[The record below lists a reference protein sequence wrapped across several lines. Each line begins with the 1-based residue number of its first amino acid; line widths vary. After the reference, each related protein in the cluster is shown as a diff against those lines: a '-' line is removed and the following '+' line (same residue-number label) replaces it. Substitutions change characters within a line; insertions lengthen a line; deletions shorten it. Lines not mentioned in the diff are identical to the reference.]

1 MTAQVI
7 AAVPVPFTEG
17 GELDLAE
24 YEKALLRMNDHV
36 HGALIAGTTGE
47 FPALDDDE
55 RLLLFRNAA
64 EILGRDRVIAH
75 LGHPSLRQVL
85 RLADRTAEAGI
96 TRFAL
101 LSPYYLPSDDDGVVA
116 FFHGVTQLHREAEVY
131 AYLFPE
137 RTGMDI
143 TVDTLRRVME
153 LPGMR
158 GVKLSGDAARLLPAY
173 GDALRAGQELF
184 SGDDSALPWVL
195 DHGGTGVVSGVSAA
209 FPELFSALVTALD
222 RGDGTTIDAAQAAV
236 AEVVGLAG
244 PTIPRLKVAL
254 AARTGTPWAHR
265 MALPAVDERTATA
278 IRAAVAQYT

>member
-1 MTAQVI
+1 MTARVI
-7 AAVPVPFTEG
+7 AAVPVPFTED
-17 GELDLAE
+17 GELDLPE

-47 FPALDDDE
+47 FPALDDHE

-85 RLADRTAEAGI
+85 RLADHTADAGI

-116 FFHGVTQLHREAEVY
+116 FFRGVTEQHREAEVY

-137 RTGMDI
+137 RTGVDI
-143 TVDTLRRVME
+143 TVDTLGRVME

-158 GVKLSGDAARLLPAY
+158 GVKLSGGAAGLLPAY
-173 GDALRAGQELF
+173 GEVLGAGQELF
-184 SGDDSALPWVL
+184 SGDDSALPWVM
-195 DHGGTGVVSGVSAA
+195 DHGGTGVVSGVASA

-222 RGDGTTIDAAQAAV
+222 SGEGSTIDAAQAAV
-236 AEVVGLAG
+236 AEVVGLVG
-244 PTIPRLKVAL
+244 PTIPRLKLAL
-254 AARTGTPWAHR
+254 AARTGAPWTHR
-265 MALPAVDERTATA
+265 MALPAVDENTATA